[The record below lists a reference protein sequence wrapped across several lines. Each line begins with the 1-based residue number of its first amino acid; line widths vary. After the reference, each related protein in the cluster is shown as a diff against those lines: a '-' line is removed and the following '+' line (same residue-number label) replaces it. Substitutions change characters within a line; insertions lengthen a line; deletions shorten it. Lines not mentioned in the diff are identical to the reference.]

1 MALKQRIA
9 VHASEFHK
17 KDVQAYHFILAIVS
31 RDQFKL
37 TCLLDEK
44 ESNTRSLML
53 NPDSHYLFA
62 FEIEPKAL
70 KSDQFANLESNW
82 SGDGQSQEPK
92 IEEDDD
98 EEMKVNETKPYA
110 DELLGKT
117 IPQIKSSLE
126 IVEASWIPVLLLQ
139 N

>member
-1 MALKQRIA
+1 M
-9 VHASEFHK
+9 
-17 KDVQAYHFILAIVS
+17 
-31 RDQFKL
+31 
-37 TCLLDEK
+37 
-44 ESNTRSLML
+44 RSLML

-62 FEIEPKAL
+62 YEIEPKAL
-70 KSDQFANLESNW
+70 KSDHFANLESNW
-82 SGDGQSQEPK
+82 SGDEQSQEPK
-92 IEEDDD
+92 IEEDDE